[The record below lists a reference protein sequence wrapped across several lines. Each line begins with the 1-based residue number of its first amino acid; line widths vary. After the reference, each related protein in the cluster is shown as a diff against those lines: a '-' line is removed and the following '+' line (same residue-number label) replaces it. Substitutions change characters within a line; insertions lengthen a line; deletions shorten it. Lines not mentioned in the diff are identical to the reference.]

1 MNKPD
6 AINKARYLRKEKTKA
21 EKILWEELRNRKLGI
36 KFRRQ
41 HPLSQFILD
50 FYAPSINLAIELDG
64 RDHVQ
69 NREYDTLRTMYLKTK
84 RVHVIRF
91 WNKEIENNLSLVI
104 GKIKEE
110 IKSLTHSSPLQ
121 NQ

>member
-6 AINKARYLRKEKTKA
+6 AINKARYLRKEETET
-21 EKILWEELRNRKLGI
+21 EKILWEKLRNKKLGI

-41 HPLSQFILD
+41 HPIEKFILD

-64 RDHVQ
+64 GDHIQ
-69 NREYDTLRTMYLKTK
+69 NKEYDILRTSHLKTK

-91 WNKEIENNLSLVI
+91 WNTEIENNLNVVI
-104 GKIKEE
+104 DKIREA
-110 IKSLTHSSPLQ
+110 IKSLKHPSPL
-121 NQ
+121 

>member
-1 MNKPD
+1 MNKLD

-41 HPLSQFILD
+41 HPLAQFILD

-69 NREYDTLRTMYLKTK
+69 NIEYDTLRPMY
-84 RVHVIRF
+84 
-91 WNKEIENNLSLVI
+91 
-104 GKIKEE
+104 
-110 IKSLTHSSPLQ
+110 PLPHR
-121 NQ
+121 